1 MVLFE
6 PVTAILDK
14 TVSSGRTLNGII
26 FFDAQNSICL
36 FPKKGSNLIGGSV
49 FIYLQRL
56 ERDDFFN
63 MPIRLTQVVKVINLQ
78 YDTVTAAN

>member
-14 TVSSGRTLNGII
+14 MVSSGRTLNGII

-56 ERDDFFN
+56 ERDDFFKFDY
-63 MPIRLTQVVKVINLQ
+63 LTLDNVTLQ
-78 YDTVTAAN
+78 FYKLLLL